1 MLSHTNEVVS
11 DYDDDGDENVT
22 SPTVNGAS
30 LPRRKRESKPLMPS
44 FMVSAPGKVIAFGE
58 HAVVYGKSAI
68 AASISLRSYL
78 LVSFRSK
85 SKFTISLKFP
95 DIGLSHTWN
104 INDLPWAKFSHPSK
118 RKYFHSKVTS
128 LDPELIK
135 ELGPHLDKI
144 SIDYPDDVRKIHQS
158 SATAFLYLLL
168 SLGSP
173 SFKPCSY
180 ILRSTI
186 PIGAGLGSSAS
197 ITVCLA
203 AALLLQ
209 MRALSGPHE
218 DQPLEEAYTQVSR
231 INMWAYV
238 GEMCIHGNP
247 SGVDNTVASQG
258 KAVIFQRL
266 DYSKEPTIKPLRKFP
281 KLPLLLVDTRQPK
294 STADQVKKVATLK
307 KTYPAITESIL
318 NAIDMVANGAIQV
331 LTNDGYPE
339 NSQERVSELGKLMTL
354 NHGLLV
360 ALGVSHPRLERLREL
375 IDYEGLGWTKLTGAG
390 GGGCAITLLKTDIS
404 NEEKMRLEAT
414 LIAENFNKFETTLG
428 CNGVGVLW
436 PAVLKN
442 GNEDDFGGEEIDCYK
457 FLNADGI
464 DGVEKLVGVCSEGSN
479 REAWKYWSDESS

>member
-1 MLSHTNEVVS
+1 MFSHISEVVS
-11 DYDDDGDENVT
+11 DNDYDDENVISST
-22 SPTVNGAS
+22 ANGVPSPH
-30 LPRRKRESKPLMPS
+30 RKRGSKPLMPS

-128 LDPELIK
+128 LDPELVR

-144 SIDYPDDVRKIHQS
+144 SIDSPDDVRKIHQS

-173 SFKPCSY
+173 SFKPCLY

-218 DQPLEEAYTQVSR
+218 DQPPEEAYTQVSR

-266 DYSKEPTIKPLRKFP
+266 DYSKDPTIKPLRKFP
-281 KLPLLLVDTRQPK
+281 KLPLLLIDTRQPK
-294 STADQVKKVATLK
+294 STVDQVKKVATLRK
-307 KTYPAITESIL
+307 SYPAITESIL

-331 LTNDGYPE
+331 LTNDGNTE
-339 NSQERVSELGKLMTL
+339 NSQERVSEIGKLMSL

-404 NEEKMRLEAT
+404 HEEKTRLEAT

-428 CNGVGVLW
+428 CSGVGVLW